1 MKFKLKKTV
10 DAVRFPAASDLK
22 AALPGLMRCLDEDR
36 LITKHHVLLFAALER
51 QRDRAADRKHS
62 IL

>member
-1 MKFKLKKTV
+1 MKFKLKKAV

-22 AALPGLMRCLDEDR
+22 AALLGLMRCLDDSW
-36 LITKHHVLLFAALER
+36 LITKYHVLLVAALER